1 MDPTRRALLGAV
13 GSALTLG
20 LAGCTGDDGA
30 QTSTETATPVPAD
43 GTGQDEYPDYE
54 WEQLTDPSP
63 ARTQTVTMENVSF
76 SPLIATFQPGTELT
90 VANEDGSSHTM
101 TIPELDV
108 ELQVG
113 AGEEA
118 SVTIDQTGT
127 FDYVCTLHPPSMVG
141 RLVVTDDP
149 PTATAE
155 GSTPTETDDGGEL
168 Y

>member
-13 GSALTLG
+13 GSALTVG

-30 QTSTETATPVPAD
+30 QTSTATATPVPTD

-54 WEQLTDPSP
+54 WDQLADASPVPTD
-63 ARTQTVTMENVSF
+63 TVTMENFSF
-76 SPLIATFQPGTELT
+76 SPLIAAFQPGTELT
-90 VANEDGSSHTM
+90 VGNEDGSSHTM
-101 TIPELDV
+101 TIPALDV
-108 ELQVG
+108 DLQVG

-118 SVTIDQTGT
+118 TVTIDQTGT

-141 RLVVTDDP
+141 RFVVTDEP
-149 PTATAE
+149 PTAITE
-155 GSTPTETDDGGEL
+155 ESTPTETDDGGL